1 MNYLTMALIGFCII
15 WTVIS
20 FFLSKDKKLQK
31 KVCESPKKGI
41 FLDEDDETTIED
53 MKKVA
58 NEIFS
63 GVKLAR
69 EAKQYSVHMVLN
81 EGKIIKVNV
90 QTARSIIE
98 VTQKGC
104 TYINRAPSV
113 KERRVKTF
121 LMLMMVGT
129 TICIIITC
137 TFAMINLGIHINS
150 AK

>member
-1 MNYLTMALIGFCII
+1 MNYLTMALIGFGII

-31 KVCESPKKGI
+31 KVCETPKKGI

-81 EGKIIKVNV
+81 EGKFIKVNV

-98 VTQKGC
+98 ITQKGC
-104 TYINRAPSV
+104 TYTNRAPSV

-137 TFAMINLGIHINS
+137 AFAMINLGIHINS